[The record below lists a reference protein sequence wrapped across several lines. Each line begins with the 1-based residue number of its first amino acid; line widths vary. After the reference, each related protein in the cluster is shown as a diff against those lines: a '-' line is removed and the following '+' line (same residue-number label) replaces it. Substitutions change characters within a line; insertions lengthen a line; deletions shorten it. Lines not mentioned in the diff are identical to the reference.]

1 VSVDKTRE
9 RLVEELTEPLLT
21 LGLDL
26 EGIELAAAGRRRVLR
41 IAVDRDGGVTLDDVA
56 AATKEISRL
65 LDESD
70 VMGEQPYV
78 LEVSSPG
85 TDRPL
90 THPRHWRRNA
100 GRLVAVTTTDGASRT
115 GRVVEA
121 AEDRVVLEV
130 DGDRQLVALADVTK
144 ARVQVEFN
152 RKGGTPA
159 APDDEPTADHQ
170 VATDDPDPGDP
181 DPDDPDPDDEED

>member
-1 VSVDKTRE
+1 MAVDQARE
-9 RLVEELTEPLLT
+9 QLVEELTDPLLA

-26 EGIELAAAGRRRVLR
+26 EGVELTPAGRRRVLR

-56 AATKEISRL
+56 AATKEVSRL

-70 VMGEQPYV
+70 VMGEQPYL

-90 THPRHWRRNA
+90 THARHWRRNV
-100 GRLVAVTTTDGASRT
+100 GRLVAVTTTDGRSLT

-121 AEDRVVLEV
+121 GEERVVLDV
-130 DGDRQLVALADVTK
+130 DGDRRELALDTVAN

-152 RKGGTPA
+152 RPA
-159 APDDEPTADHQ
+159 DAPGAAGDE
-170 VATDDPDPGDP
+170 
-181 DPDDPDPDDEED
+181 PDDEED

>member
-1 VSVDKTRE
+1 MAVDQTRE
-9 RLVEELTEPLLT
+9 RLVEELTDPLLS

-26 EGIELAAAGRRRVLR
+26 EGVELTAAGRRRVVR

-56 AATKEISRL
+56 AATKEVSRL
-65 LDESD
+65 LDASD
-70 VMGEQPYV
+70 VMGEQPYL

-90 THPRHWRRNA
+90 TLPRHWRRNT
-100 GRLVAVTTTDGASRT
+100 GRLVTVSTKDGSSRT

-121 AEDRVVLEV
+121 EEDRVVLDV
-130 DGDRQLVALADVTK
+130 DGTRQELALADVAK
-144 ARVQVEFN
+144 ARVQVELN

-159 APDDEPTADHQ
+159 PAGTDEPDDDELDELDDEPDDE
-170 VATDDPDPGDP
+170 
-181 DPDDPDPDDEED
+181 PDDEED

>member
-1 VSVDKTRE
+1 MDQTRE
-9 RLVEELTEPLLT
+9 RLVEELTDPLLA

-26 EGIELAAAGRRRVLR
+26 EGIDLAAAGRRRVLR
-41 IAVDRDGGVTLDDVA
+41 VAVDRDGGVTLDDVA

-90 THPRHWRRNA
+90 TLPRHWRRNT
-100 GRLVAVTTTDGASRT
+100 GRLVAVTTKDGVGRT

-121 AEDRVVLEV
+121 GEDRVVVEL
-130 DGDRQLVALADVTK
+130 DGDRVALPLAEIAK

-152 RKGGTPA
+152 RKGGEPPA
-159 APDDEPTADHQ
+159 DDL
-170 VATDDPDPGDP
+170 TDDLAEDTDPGD
-181 DPDDPDPDDEED
+181 EED

>member
-1 VSVDKTRE
+1 MDQTRE
-9 RLVEELTEPLLT
+9 RLVEELTAPLLT
-21 LGLDL
+21 IGLDL
-26 EGIELAAAGRRRVLR
+26 EGIDLAAAGRRRVLR
-41 IAVDRDGGVTLDDVA
+41 VAVDRDGGVTLDDVA

-90 THPRHWRRNA
+90 TLPRHWRRNT
-100 GRLVAVTTTDGASRT
+100 GRLVAVTTKDGVGRT

-121 AEDRVVLEV
+121 GEDRVALDV
-130 DGDRQLVALADVTK
+130 DGDRLELSLAEVAK
-144 ARVQVEFN
+144 ARVQVEFT
-152 RKGGTPA
+152 RKGGTPQPA
-159 APDDEPTADHQ
+159 DDLAEDVDLTEDA
-170 VATDDPDPGDP
+170 DPGDE
-181 DPDDPDPDDEED
+181 EED

>member
-1 VSVDKTRE
+1 VAVDQTRE
-9 RLVEELTEPLLT
+9 RLVEELTDPLLT

-26 EGIELAAAGRRRVLR
+26 EGIELAPAGRRRVLR

-56 AATKEISRL
+56 AATKEVSRL

-90 THPRHWRRNA
+90 THARHWRRNR

-115 GRVVEA
+115 GRIVEA
-121 AEDRVVLEV
+121 GEDRVVLEV
-130 DGDRQLVALADVTK
+130 DGDRQQLALADVSK

-152 RKGGTPA
+152 RKGGTPDPA
-159 APDDEPTADHQ
+159 DDGAPDD
-170 VATDDPDPGDP
+170 TDIDIDTDRE
-181 DPDDPDPDDEED
+181 DEED

>member
-1 VSVDKTRE
+1 MAADQTRE
-9 RLVEELTEPLLT
+9 RLVEELTDPLLA

-26 EGIELAAAGRRRVLR
+26 EGVELTPAGRRRVLR
-41 IAVDRDGGVTLDDVA
+41 VAVDRDGGVTLDDVA
-56 AATKEISRL
+56 EATKEVSRL

-90 THPRHWRRNA
+90 SLPRHWRRNA
-100 GRLVAVTTTDGASRT
+100 GRLVAVSTTDGTSCT

-121 AEDRVVLEV
+121 GEDAVVLDV
-130 DGDRQLVALADVTK
+130 DGDRVTLPLADVAK
-144 ARVQVEFN
+144 ARVQVELN
-152 RKGGTPA
+152 RK
-159 APDDEPTADHQ
+159 
-170 VATDDPDPGDP
+170 
-181 DPDDPDPDDEED
+181 EED